1 MMGDCSGSEES
12 RIVQRDEASSSPPGP
27 ALPSTLVGLHN
38 HRPAEVG
45 ILVVDRL
52 GPVEHRS
59 LLVAAGNLLVED
71 LRSLAADRIGLVV
84 DLLVVH
90 ILLVVGRIDLAV
102 GRHTVADRA
111 VGPRTVADRVVDRR
125 SLLLDRPEWTRLS
138 CRMKNRCY
146 RATT

>member
-1 MMGDCSGSEES
+1 M
-12 RIVQRDEASSSPPGP
+12 QRDEASSSPAWP
-27 ALPSTLVGLHN
+27 ALPSTLVELRN

-52 GPVEHRS
+52 GPAEHRS
-59 LLVAAGNLLVED
+59 LLVAAGSLLVED
-71 LRSLAADRIGLVV
+71 LRTLVADRIGLVV

-90 ILLVVGRIDLAV
+90 ILLVVGRIDLVV
-102 GRHTVADRA
+102 GRHTVADQ
-111 VGPRTVADRVVDRR
+111 GVDRR